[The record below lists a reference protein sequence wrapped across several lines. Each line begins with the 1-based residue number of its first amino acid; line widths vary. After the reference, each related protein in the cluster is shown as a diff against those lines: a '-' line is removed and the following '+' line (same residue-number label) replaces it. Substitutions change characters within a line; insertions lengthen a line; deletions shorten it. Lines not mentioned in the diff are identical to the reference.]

1 MMDGVVR
8 LLQLTTE
15 HIARIFLKEMKKLSQ
30 PQVNN
35 LLALELI
42 SWKKIAPF
50 LSRNNLSFAYF
61 IHFS

>member
-8 LLQLTTE
+8 LLQLITE

-35 LLALELI
+35 LLALKLI
-42 SWKKIAPF
+42 SRKKLISTKEQSLICLF
-50 LSRNNLSFAYF
+50 HSF
-61 IHFS
+61 

>member
-8 LLQLTTE
+8 LLQLITE
-15 HIARIFLKEMKKLSQ
+15 HIVRIFLKEMKKLSQ

-42 SWKKIAPF
+42 SWKK
-50 LSRNNLSFAYF
+50 F
-61 IHFS
+61 IYIFIKE